1 MGLMPERS
9 TSLSHM
15 ILNALKKILD
25 GLEFKVKLCWKSKR
39 RKIKYS
45 RDGINGVG
53 KRKNRFKER
62 SAERRS

>member
-1 MGLMPERS
+1 
-9 TSLSHM
+9 M